1 MSDYDAAFKAAMGG
15 GVGDASSPYDEA
27 FSAAM
32 PAPEKTKPQF
42 SPEPVGDFSGNLRFG
57 SFDTGIALPES
68 VNRRLAQF
76 GSGVADLVQG
86 GKQRLG
92 MADEGDTAFKRSADK
107 QLNNDFAGK
116 ALAFA
121 GKTAPG
127 FAIPF
132 VGSAPILSGIAG
144 GAIYGA
150 LEPTGK
156 GESAAFNTALG
167 GVLGGALPAAVS
179 GFRALSKP
187 ADGLAAK
194 AINEYKIPLNVSDIS
209 TSKSVKAAKSI
220 LDSLPVTGSVGAA
233 QSEAKQAAF
242 NSAVGKT
249 IGVNAEKLTPDVMN
263 KAKIDIGNE
272 LNRVWNNNTLKID
285 GPFVQ
290 KLQDIGARA
299 ESLNPEQQARIGK
312 QIQNL
317 LAKVDKNGEIPGSFA
332 NNWQSEM
339 RLLAEGEKG
348 LEQSILSDLRQTA
361 IQTFNRSVSGADATA
376 LSAAR
381 TKYGAWKTLA
391 PLMNKA
397 EGGVAGR
404 VSGDVPA
411 ALLPGAAV
419 TQYGNRLS
427 QSPFKDLAPIAGR
440 FMVDRTSQTG
450 GSLRALMQ
458 NGMVGGAMTAGGAA
472 LNLPATAGALG
483 LGLAGQAGLG
493 AGMARKMVQN
503 GIRRGLLDAPELM
516 PALSEAARLAAL
528 RAPIGAG
535 MGLLSAPALE

>member
-1 MSDYDAAFKAAMGG
+1 MNDYDAAFKAALGG
-15 GVGDASSPYDEA
+15 GSGETASPYDEA

-32 PAPEKTKPQF
+32 PSPEKTAPQF
-42 SPEPVGDFSGNLRFG
+42 SPEPVGDFSGNLRVG

-76 GSGVADLVQG
+76 GSGTADLIQG
-86 GKQRLG
+86 AKQRLG
-92 MADEGDTAFKRSADK
+92 MADEGDTAFKRGADK
-107 QLNNDFAGK
+107 QLNSDFAGK
-116 ALAFA
+116 ALSFL

-167 GVLGGALPAAVS
+167 GGLGAVLPAAVS

-187 ADGLAAK
+187 ADGLAEK
-194 AINEYKIPLNVSDIS
+194 AINQYGIPLTVADIS
-209 TSKSVKAAKSI
+209 GSKSIKATKSI

-233 QSEAKQAAF
+233 QAEAKQAAF
-242 NSAVGKT
+242 NAAVGKT
-249 IGVNAEKLTPDVMN
+249 FGAKADKLTPDVMT
-263 KAKIDIGNE
+263 KAKNDIRNE

-299 ESLNPEQQARIGK
+299 ENLNPEQQARIGK

-317 LAKVDKNGEIPGSFA
+317 LAKVDKNGEIPGNFA

-339 RLLAEGEKG
+339 RLMAEGEKG

-361 IQTFNRSVSGADATA
+361 IHTFNRSVTGADAKA
-376 LSAAR
+376 LSVAR
-381 TKYGAWKTLA
+381 GQYGAMKTLE
-391 PLMNKA
+391 PIMNKA

-427 QSPFKDLAPIAGR
+427 QSPFADLSPIAGR
-440 FMVDRTSQTG
+440 FMVDRTPQTG

-493 AGMARKMVQN
+493 STMARKMLER
-503 GIRRGLLDAPELM
+503 GIPRGLLDSPELM
-516 PALSEAARLAAL
+516 PALREAARLAAM